1 MLGYFEPSFF
11 LCVWSEGY
19 SNWDAL
25 LILDFGMSKEELLLG
40 RVFFAQLAWAGIYG
54 PRVSSDRIVLRR
66 AQGPA
71 NLLFWAGLHNSPS
84 KLRF

>member
-1 MLGYFEPSFF
+1 MLGYFEPSFS

-19 SNWDAL
+19 SNWDAS
-25 LILDFGMSKEELLLG
+25 LITDFGVSEEELILG
-40 RVFFAQLAWAGIYG
+40 RVFFAQLAWAGITG
-54 PRVSSDRIVLRR
+54 RDVSSDRIVLGR

-71 NLLFWAGLHNSPS
+71 SLLFWAGPHNSPS